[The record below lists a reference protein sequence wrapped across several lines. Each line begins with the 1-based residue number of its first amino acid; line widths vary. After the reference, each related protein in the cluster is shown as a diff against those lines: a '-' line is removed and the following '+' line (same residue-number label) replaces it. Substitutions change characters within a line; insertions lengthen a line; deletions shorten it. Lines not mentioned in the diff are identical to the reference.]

1 MSTLPGQ
8 NIIDTFALIKRYQQ
22 GERNFQAIDLRESYL
37 LGAQLSGCL
46 LQTANFAIANL
57 SSADLSHCNL
67 SQANFNV
74 ARLNAANLSHSHLFQ
89 ANLNVANLIRSV
101 LTGANLTESS
111 MIRAEAMRCE
121 LSQTILKRA
130 NLSEADLREA
140 QIRWSDLS
148 FANLG
153 QADLRNSSLV
163 GSRLTQANLQTTNLA
178 RADLRSVVFQE
189 ADLRHAQLQRA
200 NLAGANLRGANLRW
214 TNLTG
219 ANLQEADLT
228 GAKLSGANLTQAN
241 LCGADLSE
249 TSFIHAELS
258 YANLTQTQWNQ
269 SNLTEATLTGAKLY
283 GSARVSLITQDL
295 ICEWIDLSE
304 QGDGGQIVKFNSAD
318 EIHRFFNRAE
328 PAVQLLVDGA
338 LSLEDLATLTRLYAL
353 LGETNQ
359 ACPPPPTLVT
369 NPRKT
374 QITFRVM
381 KDAQLFA
388 IAYFATLP
396 FLAGRTLQR
405 HLTMLT
411 GLLQTYDSERLAPP
425 YKRRLD
431 RFSHLLAQLCQEFP
445 KPDPIEFEQLG
456 KAARFLAK
464 PLKINLTNSRGQ
476 ALELYRSVSFGV
488 RQLNELD
495 MRFAISNFEELSPHL
510 SLDNLIEFLTGV
522 PTGVPTGEP
531 IEAHPSQ
538 LAPNV

>member
-1 MSTLPGQ
+1 MTQIHAGSMSKFSRQ
-8 NIIDTFALIKRYQQ
+8 NIIDAHGLVKRYQQ
-22 GERNFQAIDLRESYL
+22 GERDFQNVDLRESYW
-37 LGAQLSGCL
+37 LGVQLSGSL

-74 ARLNAANLSHSHLFQ
+74 ARLNAANLSHSQLFR

-121 LSQTILKRA
+121 LSQTTLRRA

-148 FANLG
+148 LANLG
-153 QADLRNSSLV
+153 QADLRESSLI

-178 RADLRSVVFQE
+178 RADLRSSILQE
-189 ADLRHAQLQRA
+189 ADLRHAQLHRA
-200 NLAGANLRGANLRW
+200 NLAGANLQGANLRW
-214 TNLTG
+214 ADLSG
-219 ANLQEADLT
+219 ANLQDADLS

-241 LCGADLSE
+241 LCGADLSN

-258 YANLTQTQWNQ
+258 YASLMYTQWSR
-269 SNLTEATLTGAKLY
+269 SNLTEATLTGARLY
-283 GSARVSLITQDL
+283 GSARLNLTTQDL

-304 QGDGGQIVKFNSAD
+304 QGDGGQIVKFNGTD

-328 PAVQLLVDGA
+328 PSVQMLIDGPLA
-338 LSLEDLATLTRLYAL
+338 LTDLATLTQLYAS
-353 LGETNQ
+353 LGQDMGT
-359 ACPPPPTLVT
+359 PTPGSPNLIT

-374 QITFRVM
+374 QVTFRAM
-381 KDAQLFA
+381 KDSQLFA

-411 GLLQTYDSERLAPP
+411 GLLQTFDSERLAAP
-425 YKRRLD
+425 YKQRLE
-431 RFSHLLAQLCQEFP
+431 RFSHQLAQLCQAFP
-445 KPDPIEFEQLG
+445 
-456 KAARFLAK
+456 
-464 PLKINLTNSRGQ
+464 
-476 ALELYRSVSFGV
+476 
-488 RQLNELD
+488 
-495 MRFAISNFEELSPHL
+495 
-510 SLDNLIEFLTGV
+510 
-522 PTGVPTGEP
+522 
-531 IEAHPSQ
+531 
-538 LAPNV
+538 